1 MSTENAPILGQTNI
15 TSARYGSGTVDGLG
29 RELGRFIVAT
39 MEIPWNLVRDRLGA
53 APVAV
58 LMTESMEET
67 WFDAQVAAAPPC
79 DTVLAV
85 GGGQAID
92 FGKYLA
98 WKRGCRLV
106 TVPTVISVNAFATP
120 KAAVRRQHRVDYVGH
135 ASPDPLVIDYDLIRT
150 APAQL
155 NIAGVGD
162 ILSIHT
168 ATFDWETA
176 MRAGRD
182 AHGFS
187 ADDVRRARQ
196 IVQSIEDNVAE
207 IRDTTDRG
215 LQTLIDAYLRI
226 NTICLPAD
234 HYRTEEGSEHFVFY
248 ELEERLGRSFIHGHI
263 VGLGVYL
270 MSRLQENAHEQ
281 IVDLMN
287 RLDLNYHPTHLE
299 LSRQTLGDSLAN
311 LEQFCV
317 QRSLWYSAVNER
329 PIGQPWIRDA
339 LAGLR
344 F

>member
-1 MSTENAPILGQTNI
+1 MNAPTAPITGQTNI
-15 TSARYGSGTVDGLG
+15 ASARYGSGVVDGLG
-29 RELGRFIVAT
+29 RELGRFVVTT
-39 MEIPWNLVRDRLGA
+39 MEVPWELVRGRLGA
-53 APVAV
+53 APAAV
-58 LMTESMEET
+58 IMTASMEEE
-67 WFDAQVAAAPPC
+67 WFDAQVAAAPQC

-135 ASPDPLVIDYDLIRT
+135 ASPDPLVIDYELIRT
-150 APAQL
+150 APPQL

-176 MRAGRD
+176 ARAGRD
-182 AHGFS
+182 THGFS
-187 ADDVRRARQ
+187 ADDVERARR
-196 IVQSIEDNVAE
+196 ILDGIEANVAD
-207 IRDTTDRG
+207 IRANTDRG
-215 LQTLIDAYLRI
+215 LQTLVDAYLRI

-263 VGLGVYL
+263 VGLGVFL
-270 MSRLQENAHEQ
+270 MSRLQDNDHGR

-287 RLDLNYHPTHLE
+287 RLDLHYHPAHLE
-299 LSRQTLGDSLAN
+299 LSRATLTDSLAN
-311 LEQFCV
+311 LRAFCEER
-317 QRSLWYSAVNER
+317 QLWYSAVNER
-329 PIGQPWIRDA
+329 PLGAHWVRDA
-339 LAGLR
+339 LGELR

>member
-1 MSTENAPILGQTNI
+1 MAISPQILGQTNI
-15 TSARYGSGTVDGLG
+15 TSGRYGSGSVDGLG
-29 RELGRFIVAT
+29 RELGRFVVAT

-53 APVAV
+53 APAAV

-150 APAQL
+150 APASL

-176 MRAGRD
+176 ARAGCD
-182 AHGFS
+182 THSFS
-187 ADDVRRARQ
+187 ADDVAGARR
-196 IVQSIEDNVAE
+196 IVQTIEDNVAE
-207 IRDTTDRG
+207 IRANTDLG

-270 MSRLQENAHEQ
+270 MSRLQENAHGQ
-281 IVDLMN
+281 MVDLMN
-287 RLDLNYHPTHLE
+287 RLDLHYHPANLD
-299 LSRQTLGDSLAN
+299 LDRQTMSDSLAN
-311 LEQFCV
+311 LRQFCE
-317 QRSLWYSAVNER
+317 RRGLWYSAVNER
-329 PIGQPWIRDA
+329 PIDRSWIRDA

>member
-1 MSTENAPILGQTNI
+1 MSDQREPVVGQTNVA
-15 TSARYGSGTVDGLG
+15 SARYGSGSIDGLG
-29 RELGRFIVAT
+29 RELGRFVAAT
-39 MEIPWNLVRDRLGA
+39 MEIPWNLVRNRLGA
-53 APVAV
+53 VPAAV
-58 LMTESMEET
+58 LMTESMEES
-67 WFDAQVAAAPPC
+67 WFDAQAAAAPEC
-79 DTVLAV
+79 DTILAV

-176 MRAGRD
+176 ARAGRD
-182 AHGFS
+182 THGFS
-187 ADDVRRARQ
+187 ADDVSRARR
-196 IVQSIEDNVAE
+196 IVQGIEDNVAE
-207 IRDTTDRG
+207 IRAQTDRG
-215 LQTLIDAYLRI
+215 LQTLIDSYLRI

-287 RLDLNYHPTHLE
+287 RLDLHYHPVHLE
-299 LSRQTLGDSLAN
+299 LGRRTLGDSLSN
-311 LEQFCV
+311 LQRFCEQ
-317 QRSLWYSAVNER
+317 RELWYSAINQR
-329 PIGQPWIRDA
+329 SIGPAWINDA